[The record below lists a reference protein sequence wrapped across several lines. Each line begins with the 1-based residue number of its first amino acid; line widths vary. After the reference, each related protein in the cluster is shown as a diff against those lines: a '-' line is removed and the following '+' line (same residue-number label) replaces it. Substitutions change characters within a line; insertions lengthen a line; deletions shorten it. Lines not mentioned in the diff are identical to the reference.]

1 VLLVTPPAKAA
12 GHGGRVHVRT
22 ATHDDLPVVITLWA
36 QLRDGAGRSGG
47 QSEDPTERFAAIL
60 DDPAIR
66 IVVATFDDVV
76 EGMAILSTTTLG
88 PLSTTSAVHIA
99 HVVVEGGTRRRGVG
113 RALVAAAAAYAEE
126 IGAEHVTVSVY
137 PGLREANRFY
147 ARLGFS
153 PFVVR
158 RLATVATLQRKLATA
173 EHPVAVTEELTRRR
187 IVAPRLRPVRRRGA
201 ITVSRVLDRSED

>member
-1 VLLVTPPAKAA
+1 VVSAQKS
-12 GHGGRVHVRT
+12 GHNGRVHVRT
-22 ATHDDLPVVITLWA
+22 ATVGDLSVVVTLWE
-36 QLRDGAGRSGG
+36 QLQEVAGRTGT
-47 QSEDPTERFAAIL
+47 QDDARERFAAVL
-60 DDPAIR
+60 ADPAIR
-66 IVVATFDDVV
+66 VVVATFDEAI

-88 PLSTTSAVHIA
+88 PLSTNPAVHIA

-113 RALVAAAAAYAEE
+113 RALVAAAAAYADE

-158 RLATVATLQRKLATA
+158 RLATTSTLLRKLATG
-173 EHPVAVTEELTRRR
+173 EHPVVTTEELTRRR
-187 IVAPRLRPVRRRGA
+187 IVAPRLRQVRRRGVA
-201 ITVSRVLDRSED
+201 TARVDRPD